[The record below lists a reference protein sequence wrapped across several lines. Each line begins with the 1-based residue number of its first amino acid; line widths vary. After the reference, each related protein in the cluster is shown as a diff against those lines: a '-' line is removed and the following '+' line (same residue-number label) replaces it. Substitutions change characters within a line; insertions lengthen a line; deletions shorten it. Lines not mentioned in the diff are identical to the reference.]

1 MAATPDTTAAAAP
14 AAAARRKTGRH
25 RGEGQWAVGHHTP
38 LNGNEQFKKDDDGL
52 NVRARIE
59 NIYSKAGFDSI
70 DPNDLRGRMRW
81 WGLYT
86 QRKPGIDGG
95 KTAILEPE
103 ELDDKYFMLRVRI
116 DGGRLTTEQL
126 RVIGEISEEFA
137 RGTADLTDRQNVQ
150 YHWIRIEDV
159 PEIWR
164 RLEAVGLSTT
174 EACGDTPRVILGS
187 PVAGIALDEII
198 DGTPAIDEIYAR
210 IVGNP
215 AFSNLPRKFK
225 SAISGSP
232 LLDVA
237 HEIND
242 IAFVGVN
249 HPEHGPGFDVW
260 VGGGLSTNPKLGVR
274 LGTWVSLDEVPDIY
288 EGVISIFRD
297 YGYRRL
303 RTRARL
309 KFLVADWGPAKFRQ
323 VLEDEYLKRKLT
335 DGPAPEQ
342 PTGQW
347 RDHVGVHQQQ
357 DGKFYVGFAPRVGR
371 VDGATLTK
379 IAAVAEQHGSGRLRT
394 TAEQKMI
401 VLDIEAAQVD
411 SVVAAL
417 EALDLRV
424 NPSPFRRGTMACTG
438 IEFCKL
444 AIVETKARGASLI
457 DELERRLP
465 EFAEPLTINI
475 NGCPNACARIQV
487 ADIGLKGQLV
497 LDDEGNQVEGYQV
510 HLGGALGLEAGFGRK
525 VRGLKVTSAG
535 LPDYVERVVSRFED
549 QREDGERFAA
559 WVTRAKDEDL
569 S

>member
-1 MAATPDTTAAAAP
+1 MAATSESAADATT
-14 AAAARRKTGRH
+14 RRKAGRH

-52 NVRARIE
+52 NVRTRIE
-59 NIYSKAGFDSI
+59 TIYSKAGFDSI

-95 KTAILEPE
+95 KTAILAPE
-103 ELDDKYFMLRVRI
+103 ELDDRYFMLRVRI
-116 DGGRLTTEQL
+116 DGGRLTTGQL
-126 RVIGEISEEFA
+126 RVIGEISQEFA

-187 PVAGIALDEII
+187 PVAGIAEDEII
-198 DGTPAIDEIYAR
+198 DGTPAIEEIHR
-210 IVGNP
+210 RFIGNKD
-215 AFSNLPRKFK
+215 FSNLPRKFK
-225 SAISGSP
+225 SAVSGSP
-232 LLDVA
+232 LLDVV

-242 IAFVGVN
+242 IAFVGVD
-249 HPEHGPGFDVW
+249 HPEHGPGFDLW
-260 VGGGLSTNPKLGVR
+260 VGGGLSTNPRIGVR
-274 LGTWVSLDEVPDIY
+274 LGAWVPLDEVPDVY
-288 EGVISIFRD
+288 GGVIGIFRD

-303 RTRARL
+303 RNRARL
-309 KFLVADWGPAKFRQ
+309 KFLLADWGAEKFRR
-323 VLEDEYLKRKLT
+323 VLEEEYLRRPLL
-335 DGPAPEQ
+335 DGPAPAAPVE
-342 PTGQW
+342 QW
-347 RDHVGVHQQQ
+347 RDHVGVHRQK
-357 DGKFYVGFAPRVGR
+357 DGAFYVGFAPRVGR
-371 VDGATLTK
+371 VDGTLLVK
-379 IAAVAEQHGSGRLRT
+379 VAALAETHGSGRLRT
-394 TAEQKMI
+394 TAEQKML
-401 VLDIEAAQVD
+401 VLDVPEGQVE
-411 SVVAAL
+411 SLVAGL

-424 NPSPFRRGTMACTG
+424 SPSPFRRGTMACTG

-444 AIVETKARGASLI
+444 AIVETKGRGQSLI
-457 DELERRLP
+457 DELERRMP
-465 EFAEPLTINI
+465 DFDQPVTINI

-497 LDDEGNQVEGYQV
+497 VDDAGNQVEGFQV

-525 VRGLKVTSAG
+525 VRGLKVTSAE
-535 LPDYVERVVSRFED
+535 LPDYIERVLTRFSE
-549 QREDGERFAA
+549 QREDGERFATWA
-559 WVTRAKDEDL
+559 ARATQEDL

>member
-1 MAATPDTTAAAAP
+1 MAAIPEQPATATP
-14 AAAARRKTGRH
+14 RRKAGRH
-25 RGEGQWAVGHHTP
+25 RGEGQWAVGHMTP
-38 LNGNEQFKKDDDGL
+38 LNANEQTKKDDDGL
-52 NVRARIE
+52 NVRTRIE
-59 NIYSKAGFDSI
+59 TIYAHRGFDSI
-70 DPNDLRGRMRW
+70 DGADLRGRMRW

-116 DGGRLTTEQL
+116 DGGRLTTDQL
-126 RVIGEISEEFA
+126 RVIGEISQEFA

-164 RLEAVGLSTT
+164 RLEEVGLSTT
-174 EACGDTPRVILGS
+174 EACGDTPRVVLGS
-187 PVAGIALDEII
+187 PVAGIAEDEII
-198 DGTPAIDEIYAR
+198 DGSPAVDEIYRR

-249 HPEHGPGFDVW
+249 HPEHGPGFDLW
-260 VGGGLSTNPKLGVR
+260 VGGGLSTNPKIGVR
-274 LGTWVSLDEVPDIY
+274 LGAWVPLDEVPDVY

-309 KFLVADWGPAKFRQ
+309 KFLVADWGAEKFRK
-323 VLEDEYLKRKLT
+323 VLEDEYLKRELV

-342 PTGQW
+342 PVQQW
-347 RDHVGVHQQQ
+347 RDHVGVHRQQ
-357 DGKFYVGFAPRVGR
+357 DGRFYVGFAPRVGR

-379 IAAVAEQHGSGRLRT
+379 IAELAADHGSGRLRT
-394 TAEQKMI
+394 TVEQKMI
-401 VLDIEAAQVD
+401 VLDVEEAQVE
-411 SVVAAL
+411 SLVSGL

-457 DELERRLP
+457 DELERRIP
-465 EFAEPLTINI
+465 EFDQPITINI

-497 LDDEGNQVEGYQV
+497 LDDEGNQVEGFQV

-525 VRGLKVTSAG
+525 VRGLKVTSAE
-535 LPDYVERVVSRFED
+535 LPDYVERVLKRFQAE
-549 QREDGERFAA
+549 REDGERFATWA
-559 WVTRAKDEDL
+559 ARASEEAL

>member
-1 MAATPDTTAAAAP
+1 MAASPEKPAP
-14 AAAARRKTGRH
+14 AAPRRKAGRH
-25 RGEGQWAVGHHTP
+25 RGEGQWAVGHMTP
-38 LNGNEQFKKDDDGL
+38 LNANEQTKRDDDGL
-52 NVRARIE
+52 NVRTRIE
-59 NIYSKAGFDSI
+59 TIYAHRGFDSI
-70 DPNDLRGRMRW
+70 DGADLRGRMRW

-126 RVIGEISEEFA
+126 RVIGEVSQEFA
-137 RGTADLTDRQNVQ
+137 RGTADITDRQNVQ

-159 PEIWR
+159 PEIWN

-174 EACGDTPRVILGS
+174 EACGDTPRTILGS
-187 PVAGIALDEII
+187 PVAGVAENEII
-198 DGTPAIDEIYAR
+198 DGSSAIDEIHR
-210 IVGNP
+210 RFIGNP
-215 AFSNLPRKFK
+215 AYSNLPRKFK
-225 SAISGSP
+225 TAISGSP
-232 LLDVA
+232 QLDVA

-249 HPEHGPGFDVW
+249 HPEHGPGFDLW

-274 LGTWVSLDEVPDIY
+274 LGAWVPLDEVPDVY
-288 EGVISIFRD
+288 GGVISIFRD

-309 KFLVADWGPAKFRQ
+309 KFLVADWGPEKFRQ
-323 VLEDEYLKRKLT
+323 VLEDEYLKYQLV
-335 DGPAPEQ
+335 DGPAPEE
-342 PTGQW
+342 PAETW
-347 RDHVGVHQQQ
+347 RDHLGVYRQK
-357 DGKFYVGFAPRVGR
+357 DGRFYVGFAPRVGR

-379 IAAVAEQHGSGRLRT
+379 IAELAEAHGSGRLRT
-394 TAEQKMI
+394 TTEQKMI
-401 VLDIEAAQVD
+401 VLDVAEDQVE
-411 SVVAAL
+411 SLVSGL

-424 NPSPFRRGTMACTG
+424 NASPFRRGTMACTG

-457 DELERRLP
+457 DELERRIP
-465 EFAEPLTINI
+465 EFDHPITINL

-487 ADIGLKGQLV
+487 ADIGLKGQLM
-497 LDDEGNQVEGYQV
+497 LDKDGNQVEGFQV

-525 VRGLKVTSAG
+525 VRGLKVTSAE
-535 LPDYVERVVSRFED
+535 LPDYVERVLKRFQAE
-549 QREDGERFAA
+549 REDGERFATWA
-559 WVTRAKDEDL
+559 ARASEEAL